1 VTEVPPDGTGAELDG
16 QTPDRARRW
25 RRMLDLLAERGRL
38 SVTETA
44 SALSVSEATVRR
56 DFTELARQ
64 QLVTRTHGGVLATAV
79 AYDLPARYRA
89 SSGSDPK
96 ERIAAL
102 AADLVEPG
110 MVVGFNGGTTT
121 SATARRLA
129 ARIEHGPHSG
139 EHALTVVTNALNI
152 ATEMVL
158 RPHIRTVSLGGV
170 ARPQSYEM
178 TGPLAALVLNEL
190 WLDVLILGI
199 DGLTAAGGASCRHVG
214 EAGINA
220 DMVQRASRVVVV
232 GTGDKIGRRAFA
244 RICDVEQVGVLVTD
258 PTAPQDELAALRAAG
273 VDVHLV

>member
-1 VTEVPPDGTGAELDG
+1 MTDQPAGEAGTDLDG
-16 QTPDRARRW
+16 QAPDRARRW
-25 RRMLDLLAERGRL
+25 RQMLDLLAERGRL

-44 SALSVSEATVRR
+44 AALSVSEATVRR

-178 TGPLAALVLNEL
+178 TGPLATLVLNEL

-220 DMVQRASRVVVV
+220 LMVQRASRVVVA
-232 GTGDKIGRRAFA
+232 GTGEKVGHRAFA
-244 RICDVEQVGVLVTD
+244 RICDVDQVDVLVTD
-258 PTAPQDELAALRAAG
+258 PSAPEDELAALRSAG
-273 VDVHLV
+273 VEVHLV

>member
-1 VTEVPPDGTGAELDG
+1 MTDQPDGDAGADLGG
-16 QTPDRARRW
+16 QAHDRARRW
-25 RRMLDLLAERGRL
+25 RQMLDLLAERGRL

-64 QLVTRTHGGVLATAV
+64 QLVTRTHGGVVATAV

-89 SSGSDPK
+89 TSGSDPK

-139 EHALTVVTNALNI
+139 EHTLTVVTNALNI

-178 TGPLAALVLNEL
+178 TGPLATLVLNEL

-199 DGLTAAGGASCRHVG
+199 DGLTASGGASCRHVG
-214 EAGINA
+214 EAGIDA
-220 DMVQRASRVVVV
+220 LMVQRAGRVVAAGV
-232 GTGDKIGRRAFA
+232 GEKIGRRAFA
-244 RICDVEQVGVLVTD
+244 RICDADQIDVLVTD
-258 PTAPQDELAALRAAG
+258 PSAPEDELTALRAAG
-273 VDVHLV
+273 VDVRLA

>member
-1 VTEVPPDGTGAELDG
+1 
-16 QTPDRARRW
+16 
-25 RRMLDLLAERGRL
+25 MLDLLAERGRL

-121 SATARRLA
+121 SATARRIA

-170 ARPQSYEM
+170 ARPQSYET
-178 TGPLAALVLNEL
+178 TGPLATLVLNEL
-190 WLDVLILGI
+190 WLDMLILGI
-199 DGLTAAGGASCRHVG
+199 DGLTAAGGVSCRHVG

-220 DMVQRASRVVVV
+220 LMVQRASRVVVV
-232 GTGDKIGRRAFA
+232 GTGDKVGRRAFA
-244 RICDVEQVGVLVTD
+244 RICDVDQVDVLVTD
-258 PTAPQDELAALRAAG
+258 PSAPEDELAALRTAG
-273 VDVHLV
+273 VEVHLV